1 MQRSPRVPAR
11 AASSS
16 EGRARWLLKI
26 EAGRAGAADAAVRV
40 RGVAPAVRDAGA
52 AETGRAAIDRAATV
66 IAVAVAVAASRSSPR
81 A

>member
-1 MQRSPRVPAR
+1 MPAR

-26 EAGRAGAADAAVRV
+26 EAGRAGAADAGRARDVADRGAVAAAIGRAV
-40 RGVAPAVRDAGA
+40 PAD
-52 AETGRAAIDRAATV
+52 RAAISAAAATV
-66 IAVAVAVAASRSSPR
+66 IAAAVVAAVRRISPR